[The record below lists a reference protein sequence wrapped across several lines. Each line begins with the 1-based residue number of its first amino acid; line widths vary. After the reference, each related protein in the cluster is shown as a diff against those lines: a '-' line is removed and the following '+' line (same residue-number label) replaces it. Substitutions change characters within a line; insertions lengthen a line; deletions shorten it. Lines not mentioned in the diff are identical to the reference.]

1 MEWLEDVGTAV
12 ASWWI
17 TIPVWWNGDGWP
29 WISEWV
35 KSPGFAGF
43 AAVIAATL
51 AFVGSRHQSRL
62 NAWWQRIE
70 WALNLYTKPDST
82 EAERIA
88 GLAAVGALQQSR
100 LAKKPEQDFVSEII
114 DATTLDPLADGIDD
128 DDLPLDDPTE
138 SPGSDS
144 GFAQLDESYS
154 EQEEAKE
161 ATGDEERIHG
171 EDGPSGPIRS

>member
-1 MEWLEDVGTAV
+1 MNWLEDTGAAV
-12 ASWWI
+12 ASWWVS
-17 TIPVWWNGDGWP
+17 IPVWWNGDGWP
-29 WISEWV
+29 WIGEWV

-51 AFVGSRHQSRL
+51 AFAGSRHQSRL

-100 LAKKPEQDFVSEII
+100 LAKKPEQNFVAAII
-114 DATTLDPLADGIDD
+114 DATTLDLLGDGIYD
-128 DDLPLDDPTE
+128 DDLPVDDLAG
-138 SPGSDS
+138 SPASNS
-144 GFAQLDESYS
+144 GFTQVDESYS
-154 EQEEAKE
+154 EQEAKE
-161 ATGDEERIHG
+161 ETDDEERIHG